1 MMNDL
6 FEQALHIGFPYYV
19 KDINFDE
26 GKKVLEIWI
35 DFKPGA
41 TFSYIDEADGI
52 NGLYPAYDTEEKRW
66 RHLNFFEYECYLI
79 CRTPRIK
86 TETGAVRMVNP
97 PWAGKSL
104 GFTLL
109 FEALVLQLCGKMPV
123 NTVSKLVKES
133 DDKIWRLLEKYVD
146 AALLKADL
154 SSVTIMGMDETS
166 RRKGHDYITLFVD
179 LNQKKTIHIA
189 EGKSHETVKSFV
201 AELTSH
207 DGSSDQITDVSC
219 DMSPAF
225 VKGLKECLPNADITF
240 DKFHVLKII
249 NEAVDKVRKEEV
261 LTNPTI
267 KGMKYIFLK
276 NAQNLTVKQ
285 KKQLETLK
293 LSAMNIKSLK
303 ALLIRESFQEIYQA
317 GTVDSFELLL
327 KKWYFW
333 ATHCRLEPLKQAAY
347 TIKRHWDGV
356 VNWKRSQITNGILE
370 GLNSL
375 IQAAKAKARGFRT
388 FKCFRLIAFL
398 ITGKLNFK
406 IINPAYAPL

>member
-6 FEQALHIGFPYYV
+6 FEKALHIGYPYYV
-19 KDINFDE
+19 KDISFDE
-26 GKKVLEIWI
+26 GKKALEIWI
-35 DFKPGA
+35 DFKPGT
-41 TFSYIDEADGI
+41 TFSYIDEEAGI
-52 NGLYPAYDTEEKRW
+52 NGLYPVHDTEQKRW
-66 RHLNFFEYECYLI
+66 RHLNFFEHECHLI

-86 TETGAVRMVNP
+86 TETGSVRLVAP

-109 FEALVLQLCGKMPV
+109 FEALVLQLCEKMPV

-133 DDKIWRLLEKYVD
+133 DDKIWRLLEKYVN
-146 AALLKADL
+146 AVLSQADL
-154 SSVTIMGMDETS
+154 SLIKIMGMDETS

-179 LNQKKTIHIA
+179 LDQKKTVHIA
-189 EGKSHETVKSFV
+189 EGKGHETVKSFV
-201 AELTSH
+201 AELASH
-207 DGSSDQITDVSC
+207 GGSSDQITDVSC

-225 VKGLKECLPNADITF
+225 IKGIKECLPNADITF

-249 NEAVDKVRKEEV
+249 NAAVDKVRKEEV

-276 NAQNLTVKQ
+276 NAQNLTVNQ

-293 LSAMNIKSLK
+293 LSTMNIKSLK

-317 GTVDSFELLL
+317 KTIDSFELLL

-347 TIKRHWDGV
+347 TIKRHWEGV